1 MFSPPVGRWVSGL
14 VPQAVDG
21 ALDGQLGK
29 DVVVGLPGTSP
40 EPLGTTV
47 LLCETHDVQTHPY
60 TSQKF
65 PKYEKKHQTSR
76 LIMHIHL
83 KE

>member
-1 MFSPPVGRWVSGL
+1 MFFLCFSYVFYCFPMFSPQVARWVSGL

-40 EPLGTTV
+40 KYHCTPL
-47 LLCETHDVQTHPY
+47 
-60 TSQKF
+60 
-65 PKYEKKHQTSR
+65 
-76 LIMHIHL
+76 
-83 KE
+83 